1 MAPVRLGI
9 AGFGRLAR
17 QYYGPALRTL
27 GGIQVLVADP
37 LEASRQAARRA
48 LPRASVFA
56 DPAELLAQR
65 PDGII
70 IATPPSSH
78 LALWRAA
85 TRAGIPM
92 LMEKPFVLRG
102 ELAEATGTPREQRL
116 LMIDFNRRF
125 WGPYR
130 RIAELVRS
138 GAMGPVV
145 GAELTLEVD
154 VRPWCTVTGHRLD
167 PAEGGALYDL
177 GSQMVDLACW
187 LLDREPAAVQAVA
200 RAGGGRPTRCGSTW
214 FFRGRWWRGA
224 ASATVSARESDSRS
238 RASAAESGWPI
249 PTWSCT
255 SSAAARPR
263 GWRRSP
269 TWPCS
274 AGAGCSA
281 RGPCLGGASRSRSP
295 RSSTAS
301 AVGGVLAGVRGRGQ
315 ECPAAGCRG
324 EVDGAGQGRRARNR
338 RRAGRPWLSG
348 PRLGSR

>member
-56 DPAELLAQR
+56 DPAELLAQQ
-65 PDGII
+65 PDGVI

-85 TRAGIPM
+85 TRAGIPT

-102 ELAEATGTPREQRL
+102 ELAEASGTPREQRL

-130 RIAELVRS
+130 RIADLVRS
-138 GAMGPVV
+138 GAVGPVV

-200 RAGGGRPTRCGSTW
+200 ESRRWPADQVQIDLIFPGQVVARCRVGYGERTGERLQVEGQ
-214 FFRGRWWRGA
+214 RGRIRMADPNMGLHLERGRAASWLAPLSDLALLGWRG
-224 ASATVSARESDSRS
+224 VF
-238 RASAAESGWPI
+238 
-249 PTWSCT
+249 
-255 SSAAARPR
+255 
-263 GWRRSP
+263 
-269 TWPCS
+269 
-274 AGAGCSA
+274 
-281 RGPCLGGASRSRSP
+281 RSRSMSR
-295 RSSTAS
+295 RSIT
-301 AVGGVLAGVRGRGQ
+301 LAI
-315 ECPAAGCRG
+315 AAF
-324 EVDGAGQGRRARNR
+324 VDGIRRAEAFSPGFGDAARS
-338 RRAGRPWLSG
+338 A
-348 PRLGSR
+348 RLLDAAVRSMELGKAVELATDGERVAHG